1 MTLEMTSSAG
11 GDREEDPWTKS
22 IKTIVG
28 EVLDKKFDEFQ
39 GLVIAEVH
47 SEFSAVREEIQEQ
60 KRRIIRMSNIVM
72 MGVPE
77 TTAELQIA
85 KDIVKII
92 APGFSG
98 AIVDNRIGDSSGR
111 KPRPLRIS
119 FHSAAEKNAALSM
132 CKKLAGIEVEESPLT
147 VLDAESGYGNCF
159 HALFSR
165 RLSRL
170 YVSGIGE
177 RWDRLDAA
185 WAIAIVQIVRGDPRR
200 KAYFYATQKFRRKS
214 KVVFNVEGPIRLKTV
229 EPVFISSTATILLA
243 FISLIVEIRS
253 GYPAHSRKLKCEIV
267 SIYAQTVHMCLPFDF
282 DEGSNRLVGARSV
295 RQIRMSQFQ
304 CVLSTF
310 YCFAMFLLL
319 AIGGLSTTEKFQAS
333 PFFMLNLLAC
343 IVRWSNVIGNDAI
356 QIINSFLEFEHSTV
370 KAISSNT
377 GTTPVAKAMKYF
389 IALILIS
396 LRIISIMQMT
406 LFLFAPCTVPFI
418 VSMSVECRGIRTG
431 LGPSRWIGHILDTWI
446 LSHGCYSAAIPVL
459 FVLCVGIVCFL
470 TYFDVLTR
478 LASADIF
485 FSTGVN
491 IV

>member
-1 MTLEMTSSAG
+1 
-11 GDREEDPWTKS
+11 
-22 IKTIVG
+22 
-28 EVLDKKFDEFQ
+28 
-39 GLVIAEVH
+39 
-47 SEFSAVREEIQEQ
+47 
-60 KRRIIRMSNIVM
+60 
-72 MGVPE
+72 
-77 TTAELQIA
+77 
-85 KDIVKII
+85 
-92 APGFSG
+92 
-98 AIVDNRIGDSSGR
+98 
-111 KPRPLRIS
+111 
-119 FHSAAEKNAALSM
+119 
-132 CKKLAGIEVEESPLT
+132 
-147 VLDAESGYGNCF
+147 
-159 HALFSR
+159 
-165 RLSRL
+165 
-170 YVSGIGE
+170 
-177 RWDRLDAA
+177 
-185 WAIAIVQIVRGDPRR
+185 
-200 KAYFYATQKFRRKS
+200 
-214 KVVFNVEGPIRLKTV
+214 
-229 EPVFISSTATILLA
+229 
-243 FISLIVEIRS
+243 
-253 GYPAHSRKLKCEIV
+253 
-267 SIYAQTVHMCLPFDF
+267 MCLPFDF

-470 TYFDVLTR
+470 TYFDVLTSYRRSLR
-478 LASADIF
+478 LITFTHMASCIRLYRSIHLLEKSFNAFLMQRILPPFMLTCIGLQIMGLYVCIMHQKDIPIAGLLVF
-485 FSTGVN
+485 HLLGVDAMICSIFTMASLVHTKSTNVLEMLGRTVAGIGKNRKVVRRELKSLTVMNLKFGSNFIDRETPLN
-491 IV
+491 IQSFAWNQTVSLCLIKSGQGIT